1 MKVLITDPI
10 AEEGIEILRQG
21 GLEVEAAYGL
31 KGHELIEKIGDFD
44 ALIVRSATKVTR
56 EVIEAGEK
64 LKVIGRAGVGLDNI
78 DLEAARERG
87 IEVLNTPGATAVSV
101 AELTIGMMI
110 ACARNIV
117 RGTLG
122 IKSSL
127 WEKKAL
133 KGVELS
139 GKRAGIIGLG
149 RIGREVAKRLRCLG
163 MEVVYYDP
171 LVSESDLA
179 TRLELDEL
187 LRTSDFITLH
197 LPLTEQTHHM
207 IGERE
212 FEMMKDGVILVN
224 CARGGIVDEEALYHA
239 LKSGKVR
246 AAGLDVF
253 EVEPLNRSKLIELN
267 NVVLTPHIG
276 AQTVEGQKRAGIEI
290 ARKVLESL
298 KAR

>member
-10 AEEGIEILRQG
+10 AEEGIEILREG
-21 GLEVEAAYGL
+21 GLEVETAYGL
-31 KGHELIEKIGDFD
+31 KGHALIEKIGDFD

-56 EVIEAGEK
+56 EVIETGEK

-87 IEVLNTPGATAVSV
+87 IEVVNTPGATAISV

-133 KGVELS
+133 KGIELS

-179 TRLELDEL
+179 MRLEFDEL
-187 LRTSDFITLH
+187 IRTSDFITLH
-197 LPLTEQTHHM
+197 LPLTEQTHHL

-212 FEMMKDGVILVN
+212 FEKMKEGVILVN

-290 ARKVLESL
+290 ARKVLEAL
-298 KAR
+298 KGR

>member
-10 AEEGIEILRQG
+10 VEEGIELLRNG
-21 GLEVEAAYGL
+21 GAQVETAYGIKGKEL
-31 KGHELIEKIGDFD
+31 KEKIRDFD

-56 EVIEAGEK
+56 EIIEAADN

-78 DLEAARERG
+78 DIEAAREKG
-87 IEVLNTPGATAVSV
+87 IKVLNTPGATAISV

-110 ACARNIV
+110 ACARWIV
-117 RGTLG
+117 RGTVG
-122 IKSSL
+122 IKNSL

-133 KGVELS
+133 KGTELY

-149 RIGREVAKRLRCLG
+149 RIGTEVAKRLKALG
-163 MEVVYYDP
+163 MEVVFYDP
-171 LVSESDLA
+171 YVKESDIA
-179 TRLELDEL
+179 KSVSLDEL
-187 LRTSDFITLH
+187 LATSDFITLH
-197 LPLTEQTHHM
+197 LPLTDETYHM

-212 FEMMKDGVILVN
+212 FEKMKDGVIIVN
-224 CARGGIVDEEALYHA
+224 CARGGIIDEDALYHA

-253 EVEPLNRSKLIELN
+253 EVEPLQKSKLIELE

-276 AQTVEGQKRAGIEI
+276 AQTMEGQKRAGIEI
-290 ARKVLESL
+290 ARKVLEAL
-298 KAR
+298 RE

>member
-31 KGHELIEKIGDFD
+31 KDHELIEKIGDFD

>member
-10 AEEGIEILRQG
+10 AEEGIEILREG
-21 GLEVEAAYGL
+21 GLEVETAYGL
-31 KGHELIEKIGDFD
+31 KDHELIEKIGDFD